1 VLRST
6 HACTLASK
14 YFRTRVFLLGVFD
27 KHRFL
32 ITRLEWKQLDCQ
44 ATPLF
49 PWLPVFGTIRER
61 PDLRR
66 FASLYMR
73 RIDQAIETAALV
85 PPHMCMVR
93 GWSPIGRL
101 LGEYIAGLASTC
113 SNIPRTYP
121 IFHDLET
128 KKHLACLAVLHERL
142 SRCKRC

>member
-6 HACTLASK
+6 HACTCTLASK
-14 YFRTRVFLLGVFD
+14 YSRIRVFLLGVFH

-44 ATPLF
+44 ANPLF

-85 PPHMCMVR
+85 HYHLTRVWFTTGHPLVDC
-93 GWSPIGRL
+93 
-101 LGEYIAGLASTC
+101 LAST
-113 SNIPRTYP
+113 SQVSRVHVQTS
-121 IFHDLET
+121 
-128 KKHLACLAVLHERL
+128 HERIQSSTIL
-142 SRCKRC
+142 RRRNI